1 MRLPRGA
8 PGALGDRRRRKKEIH
23 FVGTKCCMDESRVA
37 ACNVVLGSLWGWHRN
52 GGQCWVSF
60 IAFLMGEAQR
70 VPCGAINRMA
80 RAKTRTKT
88 SPVSSPFFMDV
99 QIGVQEEHLAAE
111 KIGQNLGI
119 KKWIHNR
126 CPAVSAE
133 AKGRAKPR

>member
-1 MRLPRGA
+1 
-8 PGALGDRRRRKKEIH
+8 
-23 FVGTKCCMDESRVA
+23 MDESRVA
-37 ACNVVLGSLWGWHRN
+37 AYNVVLGSLWGWHRN

-111 KIGQNLGI
+111 KIGQNLGS

-126 CPAVSAE
+126 FPAVFGQS
-133 AKGRAKPR
+133 KRSGKT

>member
-37 ACNVVLGSLWGWHRN
+37 AYNVVLGSLWGWHRN

-88 SPVSSPFFMDV
+88 SPASSPCFMDV
-99 QIGVQEEHLAAE
+99 QIGVQEEHL
-111 KIGQNLGI
+111 LG
-119 KKWIHNR
+119 R
-126 CPAVSAE
+126 RE
-133 AKGRAKPR
+133 DRTKPRCQEVDPQPLSSGFGRSKRSGKT